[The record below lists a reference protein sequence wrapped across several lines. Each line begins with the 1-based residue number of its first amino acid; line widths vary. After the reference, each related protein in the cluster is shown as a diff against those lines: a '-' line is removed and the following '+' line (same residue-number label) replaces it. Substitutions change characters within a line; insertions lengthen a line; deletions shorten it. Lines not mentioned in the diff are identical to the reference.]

1 MKRTTATIVIAASP
15 IAVLA
20 QVEGPVTLGFSDSKK
35 LKHQIFISSNLKTE
49 AAVDPEGMQA
59 SGLVSTSS
67 VCRLQVMRATPL
79 ERHEI
84 EMSIGRSLEPWA

>member
-1 MKRTTATIVIAASP
+1 MKRTIATVVIAAP

-20 QVEGPVTLGFSDSKK
+20 QVEGPVTLGFTDSER

-67 VCRLQVMRATPL
+67 VCRSQVMRASPL

-84 EMSIGRSLEPWA
+84 EMSIGRSFELWA